1 MLAGSALLCDSSS
14 VATELTP
21 EYVDTLRRLD
31 GREKLRTAFSLYWG
45 ARKLKAAALR
55 SQNPGWT
62 EEQVQQKVKEIFLH
76 ATT

>member
-1 MLAGSALLCDSSS
+1 MGS
-14 VATELTP
+14 ELTP
-21 EYVDTLRRLD
+21 EYLASLRQLE

-45 ARKLKAAALR
+45 ARKIKAAGLR
-55 SQNPGWT
+55 QQQPTRT